1 MANRRPKHVDLEKL
15 CVAFFKLP
23 NPVVYRMATCY
34 GIVDTSYKLDKDSI
48 EDLKRKVFVGM
59 VGQNKETE
67 IALEVQA
74 FENKH

>member
-1 MANRRPKHVDLEKL
+1 
-15 CVAFFKLP
+15 
-23 NPVVYRMATCY
+23 MATCY